1 MVLHCFLFLI
11 FGANVGVEVLGADGV
26 EVLGADGPEVV
37 GSVGVELIQYFFL
50 TICQFYKTSDFHSTQ
65 FLFKC

>member
-26 EVLGADGPEVV
+26 EVLGADGAEVVDAVGVEVV
-37 GSVGVELIQYFFL
+37 GAEVV
-50 TICQFYKTSDFHSTQ
+50 
-65 FLFKC
+65 